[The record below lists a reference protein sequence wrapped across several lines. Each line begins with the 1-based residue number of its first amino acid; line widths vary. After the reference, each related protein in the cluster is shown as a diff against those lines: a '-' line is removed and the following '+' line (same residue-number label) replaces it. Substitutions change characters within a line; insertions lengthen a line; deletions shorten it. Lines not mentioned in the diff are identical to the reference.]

1 MEWRDAERSSNVED
15 VRGRSFGRGRGMPV
29 RLGGTGGMSIGGLL
43 VLLVVG
49 YMMGIDPLALLTG
62 GVPTETAAPADA
74 GPGDGIQDEGR
85 HFIEA
90 TLRSTELVWG
100 EVFRTQLRRQYQEP
114 KLFIFSEVVPS
125 ACGTNTSAVG
135 PFYCPPDQ
143 SVYIDLSFY
152 RELDRRFGAPGDFAQ
167 AYVVAHEV
175 GHHVQNLLGID
186 QRVRAAQQRASEAQA
201 NQLSVRVELQAD
213 CFAGIWGHYVAR
225 ETGERKVRLNEGDIE
240 EGLRAAAAI
249 GDDAIQ
255 RKTQGRVSP
264 ESWTH
269 GSSEQRAEWL
279 RRGLQSGQVE
289 TCNTLGS

>member
-15 VRGRSFGRGRGMPV
+15 VRGRRFGRGHGMPV
-29 RLGGTGGMSIGGLL
+29 RLGGAGGMGIGGLV
-43 VLLVVG
+43 VLLLVG
-49 YMMGIDPLALLTG
+49 YLMGVDPLTILSG
-62 GVPTETAAPADA
+62 GVPTETAAPPTA

-90 TLRSTELVWG
+90 TLRSTELVWA
-100 EVFRTQLRRQYQEP
+100 EVFRTQLRQQYREP
-114 KLFIFSEVVPS
+114 RLVLFSDVVPS
-125 ACGTNTSAVG
+125 ACGTNSSAVG

-143 SVYIDLSFY
+143 RVYIDLSFY

-167 AYVVAHEV
+167 AYVIAHEV

-186 QRVRAAQQRASEAQA
+186 ERVRAAQQRASEAQA

-213 CFAGIWGHYVAR
+213 CFAGIWGHYVAK
-225 ETGERKVRLNEGDIE
+225 ETAQGKVRLHEGDIE

-255 RKTQGRVSP
+255 RRTQGQVSP

-269 GSSEQRAEWL
+269 GSSQQRAEWL

-289 TCNTLGS
+289 VCNTLGS